1 MTINQVII
9 VGDQLFTWTWH

>member
-1 MTINQVII
+1 MTISQVII